1 MSIRSYSASNSWF
14 FLGFF
19 GTFRAHGLARCY
31 TKNGMRPFTTIDL
44 HWTGRPESIAS
55 LLVESEGQRALIDPG
70 PESTIET
77 LREALRSRGLSFA
90 SLDSLLLTH
99 IHLDHSG
106 ATGSIVRENP
116 NLKVYVHRSGA
127 AHMADPSR
135 LLASAGRLY
144 GADLK
149 TLYGECLPVPEMTLR
164 PLEGGETV
172 RVGLLGLDVF
182 YTPGHASHHVAYW
195 DPGSRIAFVGDNAG
209 IRIEGK
215 PYLLP
220 ATPPPD
226 IDLELWNASLDTIAS
241 LNPERLFLTHFG
253 YIDHPGEHIR
263 LYRERLRDWSA
274 LTEHLL
280 QSTDS
285 PDEGERLFIE
295 RISSEVRGVLPAEPA
310 ELYILNGGLGLSW
323 RGLVRYLKK
332 RSLGGDRKAS
342 A

>member
-1 MSIRSYSASNSWF
+1 M
-14 FLGFF
+14 
-19 GTFRAHGLARCY
+19 T
-31 TKNGMRPFTTIDL
+31 PFTTIDL
-44 HWTGRPESIAS
+44 DWTGRPQSIAA

-70 PESTIET
+70 PGSTLAT
-77 LREALRSRGLSFA
+77 LREALRTRGLSFA

-99 IHLDHSG
+99 IHLDHAG
-106 ATGSIVRENP
+106 ATGAILRENP
-116 NLKVYVHRSGA
+116 NLKVYLHHSGA

-144 GADLK
+144 GTTLE
-149 TLYGECLPVPEMTLR
+149 TLYGECLPVPQASLS
-164 PLEGGETV
+164 PLEGGETI
-172 RVGLLGLDVF
+172 RLGGVHLEVC

-195 DPGSRIAFVGDNAG
+195 DAHSRIALVGDTAG

-226 IDLELWNASLDTIAS
+226 IDLERWNSSLDAIVS
-241 LNPERLFLTHFG
+241 LNPERLFLTHYG
-253 YIDHPGEHIR
+253 YVDRPSEHIR

-274 LTEHLL
+274 LTESLL
-280 QSTDS
+280 QSAAS
-285 PDEGERLFIE
+285 PEEGERLFIE

-310 ELYILNGGLGLSW
+310 ELYIFNGGLGLSW

-332 RSLGGDRKAS
+332 RSLDGKPKAS